1 MATLGFAIVG
11 VIVING
17 VFSFW
22 QAYRAGRALAA
33 LEKLLPNATIV
44 VRAGAVRQVPAAQ
57 TCAGRPDPA
66 RSRRHPSRRLPTG
79 GGVRRT
85 REQRDR
91 HRCRWWLAAPLAE
104 GLRSHE
110 EHQHRGDDDCTR
122 QRDEAQ
128 GRVIGGVRDPAD
140 PPAAAVPVR
149 IVLGIVQNIGW
160 ADIKPTPL
168 RTSPAKET

>member
-1 MATLGFAIVG
+1 MPLFSRSRRLAEYGANEVKEVAHEALPLAFTKEFAHFFALILWIAAGLAFFAEWREPGQGMATLGFAIVG

-33 LEKLLPNATIV
+33 LEKLLPNATKV

-57 TCAGRPDPA
+57 LVPGDLILLEAGDI
-66 RSRRHPSRRLPTG
+66 RSRGLPTG

-91 HRCRWWLAAPLAE
+91 HRRIAA
-104 GLRSHE
+104 GR
-110 EHQHRGDDDCTR
+110 TR
-122 QRDEAQ
+122 
-128 GRVIGGVRDPAD
+128 
-140 PPAAAVPVR
+140 
-149 IVLGIVQNIGW
+149 L
-160 ADIKPTPL
+160 
-168 RTSPAKET
+168 